1 MGESQ
6 GDTPTWTLHKIKL
19 TTKSESGEITP
30 QNCLTTFQLANLDN
44 ELFKFNTQDM

>member
-19 TTKSESGEITP
+19 TTKSESSEITP
-30 QNCLTTFQLANLDN
+30 QNCLTTFQLSNLDN
-44 ELFKFNTQDM
+44 GLFKFNTQDM